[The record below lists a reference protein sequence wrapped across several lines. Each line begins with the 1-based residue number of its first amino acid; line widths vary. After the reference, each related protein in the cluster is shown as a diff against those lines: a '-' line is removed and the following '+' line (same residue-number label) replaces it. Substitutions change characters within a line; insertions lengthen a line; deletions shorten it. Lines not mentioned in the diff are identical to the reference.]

1 VSAAA
6 GPAPAGR
13 GIGCAPGTA
22 ERQAVWVS
30 DERRPPYIAVVG
42 PAEVDGDTY
51 ALAVEV
57 GRLIAQRGA
66 VLVCGGHGGVMEAA
80 ARGAA
85 EHQGVCLGILPGSDR
100 SQANRYMTMVVA
112 TGLGEL
118 RNGLVVRASD
128 AVLAVGGS
136 WGTLSEIAIAMRLR
150 IPVVTLRSWSVID
163 EAGTEVVGMVQATSP
178 AEAVRAAL
186 QLAPGAGA

>member
-1 VSAAA
+1 V
-6 GPAPAGR
+6 R
-13 GIGCAPGTA
+13 
-22 ERQAVWVS
+22 VS
-30 DERRPPYIAVVG
+30 DLRRPPYIAVVG

-80 ARGAA
+80 ARGAT
-85 EHQGVCLGILPGSDR
+85 ECQGVSVGILPGGDR
-100 SQANRYMTMVVA
+100 SQANRYVTMVVA

-118 RNGLVVRASD
+118 RNGLVVRTSD

-136 WGTLSEIAIAMRLR
+136 WGTLSEVAMAMRLG

-163 EAGTEVVGMVQATSP
+163 AAGAGVAGLVEAASA
-178 AEAVRAAL
+178 AEAVSAAIER
-186 QLAPGAGA
+186 APGAGA